1 MQMELDEGDAEI
13 MRDVLDHTLRELRME
28 ISQTDNHRWKK
39 DLHHREDRIR
49 AMLDQVGGPLERQ
62 R

>member
-1 MQMELDEGDAEI
+1 MQINLDDGDAEI

-28 ISQTDNHRWKK
+28 ISQTDNHRCKR
-39 DLHHREDRIR
+39 DLKEREERIR
-49 AMLDQVGGPLERQ
+49 GLLDQVGGPLESQ